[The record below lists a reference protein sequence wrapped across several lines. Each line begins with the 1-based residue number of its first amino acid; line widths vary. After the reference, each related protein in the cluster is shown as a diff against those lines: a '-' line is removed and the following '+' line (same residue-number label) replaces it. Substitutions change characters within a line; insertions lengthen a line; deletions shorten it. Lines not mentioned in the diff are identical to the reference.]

1 MKHRKN
7 CNKQFNKFGGMGGSK
22 PKDTITRETRPS
34 LARPCPHG
42 ARAMQDLCRSIT
54 CSITGEIMKDPVM
67 AADNFTYERSA
78 IQKWFDSGHRN
89 SPLGGFHL
97 NDTTL
102 RPNIGMKHVID
113 VVGPQ
118 CESIDKKLRT
128 GSISCPQF
136 KKALTK
142 AMSIFR
148 RGPAAIMDFINTFLA
163 AVIPRDNLGMALI
176 TLEILI
182 ILIGSTTRYISL
194 AVTAAAAG
202 ATQVARQIHARR
214 LRDRALRPPS
224 ADTRLGARG
233 VQTGIFRDPA
243 TGGLVVRGDPYPR
256 PLVPGEM
263 DGDMLDA
270 GEEAAGDQANA
281 AEFFLTQSVAGRQLL
296 ERRGRLHTVL
306 RQHGVMW
313 DANLPPPPPIYAGE
327 EAAGEDIEAVR
338 RRRREAP
345 EEFLLTQSIDGRRSL
360 QRRGR
365 LEAVLREHGIHV
377 PPGLNPVFYRL

>member
-1 MKHRKN
+1 MKRRKN

-22 PKDTITRETRPS
+22 PKDTITRETGPS

-67 AADNFTYERSA
+67 AADNFTYERAA
-78 IQKWFDSGHRN
+78 IQRWFDSGHRT

-163 AVIPRDNLGMALI
+163 AVMPRDTLGMALI

-224 ADTRLGARG
+224 ADTRLGGARG

-270 GEEAAGDQANA
+270 GEEA
-281 AEFFLTQSVAGRQLL
+281 
-296 ERRGRLHTVL
+296 
-306 RQHGVMW
+306 
-313 DANLPPPPPIYAGE
+313 
-327 EAAGEDIEAVR
+327 IEAVR

-345 EEFLLTQSIDGRRSL
+345 EEFLLTQSIDGRESL